1 MPQHQGGYRYEHKRI
16 PAGYL
21 PRRAVKS
28 QATELDKHLDDVQK
42 SKYKNKKHKKKAKKR
57 KRELKKYRKEVRRLK
72 QANVHLGQQLDFFQ
86 GNLEEIRLR
95 YQAEAQR
102 DCYRAMTLA
111 LSKRLGLED
120 SVPQI
125 ALLPPEKED

>member
-1 MPQHQGGYRYEHKRI
+1 MNTNASPLDTF
-16 PAGYL
+16 PAA
-21 PRRAVKS
+21 PS
-28 QATELDKHLDDVQK
+28 NPQATDLGKHLDDVQK

-57 KRELKKYRKEVRRLK
+57 KHELKKCRKEVRRLK
-72 QANVHLGQQLDFFQ
+72 QANVHLGQQLDFFL

>member
-1 MPQHQGGYRYEHKRI
+1 M
-16 PAGYL
+16 
-21 PRRAVKS
+21 
-28 QATELDKHLDDVQK
+28 DDVQK

>member
-1 MPQHQGGYRYEHKRI
+1 MNTNASPLDTF
-16 PAGYL
+16 PAA
-21 PRRAVKS
+21 PS
-28 QATELDKHLDDVQK
+28 NPQATELDKHLDDVQK